1 MKGNL
6 TCHKCG
12 NFCCRRSVI
21 SGVVNQLVW
30 NPVIEKFF
38 QKFIEESDPEI
49 KKQTELLDG
58 FNKLIRKKER
68 ELEKTPAEHKEKI
81 ERIIDDIKQK
91 RYQLELKISNS
102 PKRPNELPTI
112 EYNEFKK
119 MFFNDRDVS
128 QCVEPVFSRVLGHDR
143 FFQCLYL
150 KRQEEQIL

>member
-1 MKGNL
+1 MPFAFRHWKNEL
-6 TCHKCG
+6 LDYFSYNQTIVSHLA
-12 NFCCRRSVI
+12 SVNELCDVDPQYI
-21 SGVVNQLVW
+21 NSILEGIDHIIWNVHPVFQLVW

-91 RYQLELKISNS
+91 RYQL
-102 PKRPNELPTI
+102 
-112 EYNEFKK
+112 
-119 MFFNDRDVS
+119 
-128 QCVEPVFSRVLGHDR
+128 
-143 FFQCLYL
+143 
-150 KRQEEQIL
+150 